1 MRPTME
7 AMSVWAHGDKYV
19 FIDTNSTDPIIG
31 DNFDMGFMQ
40 VRGSIRL
47 NQPLS

>member
-40 VRGSIRL
+40 VREASGL
-47 NQPLS
+47 TNP